1 MNNGSLLDDRILV
14 LDSAIPGS
22 GPISPVIDQQLSP
35 RSETYLTLDTNI
47 RNKVDNNFIPII
59 NAQNESSQQYVNDK
73 YVNFTGREQITPTVV
88 QQINLKGSDQFNNLS
103 ILDARTTTNQ
113 TTHYSYAG
121 NAQREHDGTNFYRY
135 EDNPRTTTNQTTQYS
150 YAGNAQ
156 REHDGTNFYRYEDNP
171 RTTTNQTT
179 QYSYAGNPD
188 GNNTSH
194 VLSNR
199 VQFTG
204 TYHEYIDEN
213 GKKCIYRSPNS
224 GVTNWGQKFDT
235 LVEDY
240 FPGSNGN
247 TNIQLDPDEKQGF
260 TLMRPDWE
268 NLNTQGNSTYYRA
281 IPNGESFQQVDKVL
295 IGEMIYNPN
304 KVESVDN
311 RQVSHYVIE
320 NLQNNPFSIYQ
331 RPNKRNNP
339 SNINFFIDPNALDY
353 SGISNVKIQ
362 NKPLEKIEL
371 PTGNV
376 PVFGDSKKVY
386 NPNEVIVNNN
396 VGQPNSNY
404 QNPFLFQNKQP
415 QNSGIFM
422 GGGYPGNTIS
432 ANNTNPK
439 ILLDTDSLQSSR
451 YLDYFSQNGDIN
463 TNNCVY

>member
-150 YAGNAQ
+150 YAGN
-156 REHDGTNFYRYEDNP
+156 
-171 RTTTNQTT
+171 
-179 QYSYAGNPD
+179 PD

-213 GKKCIYRSPNS
+213 G
-224 GVTNWGQKFDT
+224 QKFPPVHT
-235 LVEDY
+235 
-240 FPGSNGN
+240 
-247 TNIQLDPDEKQGF
+247 K
-260 TLMRPDWE
+260 R
-268 NLNTQGNSTYYRA
+268 
-281 IPNGESFQQVDKVL
+281 
-295 IGEMIYNPN
+295 
-304 KVESVDN
+304 
-311 RQVSHYVIE
+311 H
-320 NLQNNPFSIYQ
+320 LQ
-331 RPNKRNNP
+331 
-339 SNINFFIDPNALDY
+339 
-353 SGISNVKIQ
+353 
-362 NKPLEKIEL
+362 
-371 PTGNV
+371 
-376 PVFGDSKKVY
+376 
-386 NPNEVIVNNN
+386 
-396 VGQPNSNY
+396 
-404 QNPFLFQNKQP
+404 
-415 QNSGIFM
+415 
-422 GGGYPGNTIS
+422 
-432 ANNTNPK
+432 
-439 ILLDTDSLQSSR
+439 
-451 YLDYFSQNGDIN
+451 
-463 TNNCVY
+463 